1 MDSVLN
7 VWIPL
12 LWKKYRLKASD
23 ETWDERIARIDNIT
37 KDQSQVSEFQ
47 RKKHSLQKVKQKDAV
62 VIPKQCSFY
71 RSVHVH
77 EPLSIF
83 TKVLINV
90 RRLAQKALMIELF
103 KALELFPNTLQ
114 IFTIDPIT
122 GQRHRGMFESAKM
135 NEKKTLIFVSG

>member
-1 MDSVLN
+1 M
-7 VWIPL
+7 
-12 LWKKYRLKASD
+12 
-23 ETWDERIARIDNIT
+23 
-37 KDQSQVSEFQ
+37 SEFQ

-62 VIPKQCSFY
+62 VIPKQCSFD

-114 IFTIDPIT
+114 ILTIDPIT

-135 NEKKTLIFVSG
+135 NEKKKRRFLSQNKNLRNWAQMQIEVKILKAIK

>member
-1 MDSVLN
+1 MNFSVRN
-7 VWIPL
+7 IHY
-12 LWKKYRLKASD
+12 KKL
-23 ETWDERIARIDNIT
+23 
-37 KDQSQVSEFQ
+37 
-47 RKKHSLQKVKQKDAV
+47 KDAV
-62 VIPKQCSFY
+62 VIPKQCSFD

-135 NEKKTLIFVSG
+135 NEKKKTLI